1 MKSVTK
7 NFKMIILSLIILT
20 IGFLYKSYLDSS
32 NDLSIINYYASI
44 ISFIL
49 LAIYISILT
58 RANTNKDILK
68 HTKIVNW
75 SAIAL
80 ITPAFIASSLIQ
92 LNTSFQILHSVIM
105 IILFS
110 LSWIIILIYI
120 AKEAIKFNTSL
131 TIKTYS

>member
-20 IGFLYKSYLDSS
+20 IGFLYKSHLDSS